1 MPASTIRWGTSPN
14 LAFDC
19 PSLVLTGDQDFS
31 ERFSARK
38 TWRGDALRFSPKD
51 NGAMLVTFNNCAHI
65 FGGISGYDAK
75 EANDENPQ
83 LRLE

>member
-1 MPASTIRWGTSPN
+1 M
-14 LAFDC
+14 
-19 PSLVLTGDQDFS
+19 LTGDQDFN